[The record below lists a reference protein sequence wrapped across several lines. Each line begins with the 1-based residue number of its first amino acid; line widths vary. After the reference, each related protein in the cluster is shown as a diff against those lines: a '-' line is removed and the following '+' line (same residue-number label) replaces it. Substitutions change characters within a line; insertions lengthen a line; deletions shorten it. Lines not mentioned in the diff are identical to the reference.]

1 MIFCYLYIHVY
12 ESVNSLQ
19 RLWFV
24 KVTNESALV
33 LLPEHDQYVCLQKDS
48 YGVLSWWLFVS
59 YEWYNSCHSKQ
70 SRLLCRECHCNT
82 YIHYVFCYCLF
93 KSIYTL
99 KIHLSRWEGCYHISV
114 RPRKVICHGFLR
126 LRICVKRYL
135 LII

>member
-24 KVTNESALV
+24 KLTN
-33 LLPEHDQYVCLQKDS
+33 
-48 YGVLSWWLFVS
+48 LSVVYLSMINMCV
-59 YEWYNSCHSKQ
+59 YKKNRIECYYDGYSCHMNDTTAVIRQNQDFCVGKDITI
-70 SRLLCRECHCNT
+70 RTYAMFFCFCLL
-82 YIHYVFCYCLF
+82 I
-93 KSIYTL
+93 SIYTL

-126 LRICVKRYL
+126 LRICGKRYL